1 MRKFSSYGPVDR
13 DIHYHAPRKTL
24 IEEGCRQLVGD
35 NPEKGGHYITVWA
48 PRQAGKTWIMQQ
60 VARNIRERGD
70 FEVAIITMQS
80 AKEETTDAGV
90 LDVFVSSLGEWFGRP
105 LPEVDSWRN
114 LAGLFSGEH
123 FERPLILIIDEFDA
137 LREDFI
143 NKFANQ
149 FRDVHIKRQNEPDR
163 PSDEIGCRLHG
174 LALIGVRSVLGIEN
188 VSGSPFNVQRS
199 LRIPN
204 LTHDEVSG
212 MFAWYQRESGQQIDP
227 DVVERLFYETQG
239 QPGLSCWF
247 GELLTEGFEEY
258 RPDPGRPVTAE
269 DFEEVFAA
277 AVDVL
282 PNNNI
287 LNVIS
292 KARQEPHREMML
304 ELFRTDKKIRFR
316 YDDPSVSFLYMN
328 GVIDRERAG
337 RTAHHVRFASPFVQR
352 RLFNCFAGDL
362 VGHTGKLHEPFE
374 DMSDTLTEKTLDIT
388 NLIRR
393 FETYLRENR
402 DWLLNDAP
410 RRKDMRVREAVYH
423 FALYRYV
430 SDFMGTGHARVWPEF
445 PTGNGK
451 VDMLIRYAGQT
462 YAMELK
468 SWTNEI
474 GYGEALAQAARYGK
488 QLGLPEI
495 ALVFFVEQI
504 PDEYREKYE
513 TDHTDADTGVRVRPV
528 FAETGI

>member
-247 GELLTEGFEEY
+247 GELLTETYNKKPWEPLIMRHFDY
-258 RPDPGRPVTAE
+258 
-269 DFEEVFAA
+269 VFRM
-277 AVDVL
+277 AVQAL
-282 PNNNI
+282 PNNNVI
-287 LNVIS
+287 NIIS
-292 KARQEPHREMML
+292 KARQEPHRDIIL
-304 ELFRTDKKIRFR
+304 NLFKTGMKMVFR
-316 YDDPSVSFLYMN
+316 YDNASLNFLYMN
-328 GVIDRERAG
+328 GATDIEE
-337 RTAHHVRFASPFVQR
+337 TAENLFVRFSSPFVQK
-352 RLFNCFAGDL
+352 RLFGYFSDELFGD
-362 VGHTGKLHEPFE
+362 TGKLHEPFE